1 MIKPIF
7 EMTYRIS
14 QKGKKIEGT
23 IALERSKSI
32 ANRILIIQA
41 LCKEN
46 FEIQNLS
53 TAQDTQTLLRLL
65 QQTDNNIYDA
75 GPAGT
80 TFRFLTALFAF
91 RTGIQIMTGS
101 DRMKQRPIAKLVD
114 ALRSLGANIEYMEQE
129 GYPPLRILA
138 PNDEPTTHEIE
149 IESDVSSQYITALL
163 ILAPTLPNGLSL
175 SLKGDIVS
183 RPYIEMTLSLMS
195 YFGVESTWEENVIRV
210 APQSYVPRSIS
221 VESDWSAASYYYAIA
236 ALSEEADIQLIGLT
250 ENSLQ
255 GDAALSSMMTDFGVT
270 TTFGEDHIRIQKHK
284 DAMVA
289 ETFEY
294 NFLRCPDIAQ
304 TLAVICGG
312 LGVQGLFSGLE
323 TLKIKETD
331 RIVAIQNE
339 LGKAQVW
346 FSALPQRFSKK
357 KNNDTYYMLEG
368 KAILQSPYLV
378 VTYDDHR
385 MAMAFAPLALLGD
398 VDIEDPKVVVKSYP
412 DFWKDLESLGFEIQE
427 V

>member
-1 MIKPIF
+1 
-7 EMTYRIS
+7 MTYRIS
-14 QKGKKIEGT
+14 KKGKTTTGT

-32 ANRILIIQA
+32 ANRILIIRA
-41 LCKEN
+41 LCEEH

-65 QQTDNNIYDA
+65 AQTDHDVYDA

-80 TFRFLTALFAF
+80 TFRFLTAFFAF
-91 RTGIQIMTGS
+91 RQGTQIMTGS

-114 ALRSLGANIEYMEQE
+114 ALRSLGANIEYMEQD
-129 GYPPLRILA
+129 GYPPLRIHA
-138 PNDEPTTHEIE
+138 PNDALTTNEIE

-163 ILAPTLPNGLSL
+163 MLAPTLPNGLSL
-175 SLKGDIVS
+175 SLKGNIVS

-195 YFGVESTWEENVIRV
+195 YFGIESKWHENTITI
-210 APQSYVPRSIS
+210 AAQHYVPRDIS

-236 ALSEEADIQLIGLT
+236 ALSEEADIQLIGLS

-255 GDAALSSMMTDFGVT
+255 GDAALSEMMTEFGVT
-270 TTFGEDHIRIQKHK
+270 TTFNKDSIRIQKLK
-284 DAMVA
+284 NALVA

-294 NFLRCPDIAQ
+294 NFLRCPDVAQ

-331 RIVAIQNE
+331 RILAIQNE

-357 KNNDTYYMLEG
+357 KNDNTYYMLEG
-368 KAILQSPYLV
+368 KAICPSPYTIA
-378 VTYDDHR
+378 TYDDHR

-412 DFWKDLESLGFEIQE
+412 DFWKDLESLGFEIRE
-427 V
+427 I